1 MEYMPMELERTLPLV
16 IKARAET
23 MPQIN
28 IQYSKDESG
37 QFNAKTYESFFKEV
51 QITAAGL
58 LELGAKRGSHIGLIS
73 DNRQEWLVTDIAV
86 LSIGAADVP
95 RGCDSTDKEIA
106 YILGFSEC
114 TLSFAENSKQV
125 EKILSQKDQMPLL
138 KTLVVYD
145 RFDEGLKTKAAS
157 CGVNLLHF
165 SELQEKGQRRYEKN
179 PREVLEEI
187 EKGQRD
193 DLATIIFT
201 SGTTGEPKGVMLSH
215 GNFLHQLPSLP
226 LIADLKPGDIWLSVL
241 PVWHSF
247 ERIMQ
252 YVAPCYYNGIAYSK
266 PVGSI
271 MLADF
276 KAVRPQWMASVPRIW
291 ESVRDG
297 IYRNIRQHGGLKKT
311 LFNFFVSVG
320 TVHAY
325 MRNMTLGL
333 LPNFH
338 GRIRILDTI
347 LGFIPWIL
355 LSPLKALGNLLVFNK
370 LKALLGGRFK
380 AGISGGG
387 ALPAQ
392 VDKFFSAVGITL
404 LEGYGLTETAPVIAC
419 RRMSNPR
426 PGCVGQIILDT
437 EVMIVDDQG
446 HSLPPGHQGLIMV
459 RGGQVMKGYYKKPEL
474 TAKVL
479 SPDGWFNTGDLG
491 MLTYDN
497 EIKITGRAKDTIVL
511 RGGENVEPAP
521 IEAKINESEWISQ
534 CMVVGQDQKYLAA
547 LIVPKQDAIMAF
559 AQENNIPIV
568 DYETLLQQP
577 EINELIANDVADLVG
592 PHTGFKPFERV
603 FKFKLLAKPFEV
615 GRELSHKQEIMR
627 HRVVELYKKEIAE
640 LFE

>member
-1 MEYMPMELERTLPLV
+1 MELERTLPLV
-16 IKARAET
+16 IKARAEQQ
-23 MPQIN
+23 PQIVA
-28 IQYSKDESG
+28 QMYKDEAGTFTS
-37 QFNAKTYESFFKEV
+37 KTFAEFFEEV
-51 QITAAGL
+51 QIVAAGL
-58 LELGAKRGSHIGLIS
+58 LELGAKRGDHIGIIS
-73 DNRQEWLVTDIAV
+73 DNRQEWLVTDIAI

-114 TLSFAENSKQV
+114 ALTFAENAKQV
-125 EKILSQKDQMPLL
+125 EKILSQKSQMPLL
-138 KTLVVYD
+138 TTIVVYD
-145 RFDEGLKTKAAS
+145 SFERALQEKAAS
-157 CGVNLLHF
+157 LGIELLHF
-165 SELQEKGQRRYEKN
+165 SLLKEKGSRRHANNPNEILQE
-179 PREVLEEI
+179 I
-187 EKGQRD
+187 DKGQRD

-226 LIADLKPGDIWLSVL
+226 LIADLRPGDLWLSVL

-266 PVGSI
+266 PIGSV

-276 KAVRPQWMASVPRIW
+276 KVVRPQWMASVPRIW

-297 IYRNIRQHGGLKKT
+297 IYRNIKQHGGIKKH
-311 LFNFFVSVG
+311 LFNFFVAIG
-320 TVHAY
+320 TAHAY
-325 MRNMTLGL
+325 FKNMTLGL

-338 GRIRILDTI
+338 GRIRILDTV
-347 LGFIPWIL
+347 LGCIPWIL
-355 LSPLKALGNLLVFNK
+355 LTPFKALGNLLVFNK

-387 ALPAQ
+387 ALPSQ
-392 VDKFFSAVGITL
+392 VDTFFSAVGITL
-404 LEGYGLTETAPVIAC
+404 LEGYGLTETAPVVAC
-419 RRMSNPR
+419 RRMSTAR

-437 EVMIVDDQG
+437 EVKIVDEQG
-446 HSLPPGHQGLIMV
+446 NTLPPGHKGLIMV
-459 RGGQVMKGYYKKPEL
+459 RGGQVMKGYYKRPDL
-474 TAKVL
+474 TAKVIDA
-479 SPDGWFNTGDLG
+479 DGWFNTGDLG

-521 IEAKINESEWISQ
+521 IEAKIRESEWVSQ

-547 LIVPKQDAIMAF
+547 LIVPKEDAVTAF
-559 AQENNIPIV
+559 AKENNIPIV

-577 EINELIANDVADLVG
+577 EIIELIANDVADLVG

-603 FKFKLLAKPFEV
+603 FKFKLLPRPFEV

-627 HRVVELYKKEIAE
+627 HRVVEIYAKEVAE
-640 LFE
+640 LFA

>member
-1 MEYMPMELERTLPLV
+1 MEIMPMELERTLPLV
-16 IKARAET
+16 IKARAEA
-23 MPQIN
+23 MPQITA
-28 IQYSKDESG
+28 QLSKDASG
-37 QFNAKTYESFFKEV
+37 KFVAKTFEAFFKEI

-58 LELGAKRGSHIGLIS
+58 LELGEKRGAHIGIIS
-73 DNRQEWLVTDIAV
+73 DNRQEWLVTDLAV

-114 TLSFAENSKQV
+114 TLSFAENPKQV

-138 KTLVVYD
+138 KTLVVYE
-145 RFDEGLKTKAAS
+145 RFNEDLKSKAAANT
-157 CGVNLLHF
+157 VKLLHF
-165 SELQEKGQRRYEKN
+165 SELQELGRKRYEKN
-179 PREVLEEI
+179 PDEI
-187 EKGQRD
+187 LKEIDKGQRD

-215 GNFLHQLPSLP
+215 GNFLHQLPTLP
-226 LIADLKPGDIWLSVL
+226 LIANIKPGDVWLSVL

-252 YVAPCYYNGIAYSK
+252 YVAPCYYSGIAYSK

-271 MLADF
+271 MLPDF

-297 IYRNIRQHGGLKKT
+297 IYRNIRQQGGIKKA

-320 TVHAY
+320 AAHTY
-325 MRNMTLGL
+325 MRNLTLGL

-338 GRIRILDTI
+338 GRIRFLDSI
-347 LGFIPWIL
+347 LGFIPWML
-355 LSPLKALGNLLVFNK
+355 LSPLKALGNVLVFNK

-387 ALPAQ
+387 ALPSQ
-392 VDKFFSAVGITL
+392 VDKFFSAVGVTL
-404 LEGYGLTETAPVIAC
+404 LEGYGLTETAPVIAV
-419 RRMSNPR
+419 RRMSRPR
-426 PGCVGQIILDT
+426 PGCVGQLLLDT
-437 EVMIVDDQG
+437 EVKIVDDQG
-446 HSLPPGHQGLIMV
+446 NSLPPGHQGLIMV

-474 TAKVL
+474 TATVL

-547 LIVPKQDAIMAF
+547 LIIPEQDLLMTF
-559 AQENNIPIV
+559 AQENNIPV
-568 DYETLLQQP
+568 LDYESLLQQP

-615 GRELSHKQEIMR
+615 GRELSQKQDVMR
-627 HRVVELYKKEIAE
+627 HRVMELYAKEISE
-640 LFE
+640 LFK

>member
-1 MEYMPMELERTLPLV
+1 MELERTIPLL

-23 MPQIN
+23 MPQIV
-28 IQYSKDESG
+28 IQLSKDESG
-37 QFNAKTYESFFKEV
+37 TFVPKTYEAFFKEV

-58 LELGAKRGSHIGLIS
+58 LELGEKRGSHIGLIS

-114 TLSFAENSKQV
+114 SLSFAENPKQV
-125 EKILSQKDQMPLL
+125 EKILSLKQEMPLL
-138 KTLVVYD
+138 KTIVVYD
-145 RFDEGLKTKAAS
+145 RFDEDLKNKAAS
-157 CGVNLLHF
+157 KGVRLLHF
-165 SELQEKGQRRYEKN
+165 SELQELGRKRFEQKPDEILK
-179 PREVLEEI
+179 EI
-187 EKGQRD
+187 EQGQRD

-201 SGTTGEPKGVMLSH
+201 SGTTGEPKGVMLTH

-226 LIADLKPGDIWLSVL
+226 LIADLRPGDVWLSVL

-297 IYRNIRQHGGLKKT
+297 IYRNIRQQGGLKKT

-320 TVHAY
+320 TAHAY
-325 MRNMTLGL
+325 MRNLTLGL

-338 GRIRILDTI
+338 GRIRFIDSI
-347 LGFIPWIL
+347 LGFIPWML
-355 LSPLKALGNLLVFNK
+355 LTPLKALGNLLVFNK

-387 ALPAQ
+387 ALPSQ

-437 EVMIVDDQG
+437 EVKVVDDQG
-446 HSLPPGHQGLIMV
+446 KSLPPGHQGLIMV
-459 RGGQVMKGYYKKPEL
+459 RGGQVMKGYYKKPDL

-479 SPDGWFNTGDLG
+479 APDGWFNTGDLG

-521 IEAKINESEWISQ
+521 IEAKIKESEWVSQ

-559 AQENNIPIV
+559 AQENNIPII
-568 DYETLLQQP
+568 DYESLLQQP
-577 EINELIANDVADLVG
+577 EVNELIANDVADLVG

-603 FKFKLLAKPFEV
+603 FKFKLLSKPFEV

-627 HRVVELYKKEIAE
+627 HRVVELYQKEIAE

>member
-1 MEYMPMELERTLPLV
+1 
-16 IKARAET
+16 
-23 MPQIN
+23 
-28 IQYSKDESG
+28 
-37 QFNAKTYESFFKEV
+37 
-51 QITAAGL
+51 
-58 LELGAKRGSHIGLIS
+58 
-73 DNRQEWLVTDIAV
+73 
-86 LSIGAADVP
+86 
-95 RGCDSTDKEIA
+95 
-106 YILGFSEC
+106 
-114 TLSFAENSKQV
+114 
-125 EKILSQKDQMPLL
+125 
-138 KTLVVYD
+138 
-145 RFDEGLKTKAAS
+145 
-157 CGVNLLHF
+157 
-165 SELQEKGQRRYEKN
+165 
-179 PREVLEEI
+179 
-187 EKGQRD
+187 
-193 DLATIIFT
+193 
-201 SGTTGEPKGVMLSH
+201 
-215 GNFLHQLPSLP
+215 
-226 LIADLKPGDIWLSVL
+226 
-241 PVWHSF
+241 
-247 ERIMQ
+247 
-252 YVAPCYYNGIAYSK
+252 
-266 PVGSI
+266 

-338 GRIRILDTI
+338 GRIRVLDTI

-437 EVMIVDDQG
+437 EVKIVDDQG

-497 EIKITGRAKDTIVL
+497 EIKISGRAKDTIVL

-577 EINELIANDVADLVG
+577 EINELITNDVADLVG

-603 FKFKLLAKPFEV
+603 FKFKLLAKSFEV